1 MMKQISLAVVLMAA
15 CTLTSL
21 AQKFGHVDTQDV
33 LLNLPERSEA
43 QATIE
48 ARAAEYETELAR
60 MQQEFQTKYAEYQSK
75 GSTWPAAILEQ
86 KERELQALDQGMQE
100 FGSTV
105 QNELVSLEQELLMP
119 MVERVQ
125 EAINQVGAENG
136 FTYIFDT
143 SSGATVYTGGEDVG
157 ALVRAK
163 LGM

>member
-1 MMKQISLAVVLMAA
+1 
-15 CTLTSL
+15 
-21 AQKFGHVDTQDV
+21 
-33 LLNLPERSEA
+33 
-43 QATIE
+43 
-48 ARAAEYETELAR
+48 

-157 ALVRAK
+157 PLVRAK